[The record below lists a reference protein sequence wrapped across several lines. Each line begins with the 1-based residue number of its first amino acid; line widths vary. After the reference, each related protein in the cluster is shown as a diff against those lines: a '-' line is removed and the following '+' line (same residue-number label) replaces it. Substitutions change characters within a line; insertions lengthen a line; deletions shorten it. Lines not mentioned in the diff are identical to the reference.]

1 MPLHTSQYHESECDV
16 SLKEHAPEI
25 VKLLF
30 VIIAVIVMLW
40 VMLARPA
47 FADGTSIQLVAS
59 NNRISA
65 NFDEP
70 LTAAIAAT
78 VPEGSD
84 DRIFFLSVDADK
96 AVITGDGVTIDD
108 DGNVTVIDEGDNEVT
123 LHKADGG
130 YWFSLDDT
138 EVNASTT
145 FLLPLAST
153 VNDTDE
159 TANSVTLRM
168 RAGHGIDT
176 NSARR
181 DAETKEQ
188 MVFVWSS
195 NGDALHYGI
204 HLEWVTNDESKKYT

>member
-1 MPLHTSQYHESECDV
+1 M

-70 LTAAIAAT
+70 LTTAIAAT

-84 DRIFFLSVDADK
+84 DRIFFLV
-96 AVITGDGVTIDD
+96 
-108 DGNVTVIDEGDNEVT
+108 
-123 LHKADGG
+123 
-130 YWFSLDDT
+130 
-138 EVNASTT
+138 
-145 FLLPLAST
+145 
-153 VNDTDE
+153 
-159 TANSVTLRM
+159 R
-168 RAGHGIDT
+168 
-176 NSARR
+176 
-181 DAETKEQ
+181 
-188 MVFVWSS
+188 
-195 NGDALHYGI
+195 
-204 HLEWVTNDESKKYT
+204 